1 MSKASILKDFFYM
14 SEASECLEVRN
25 QRENN
30 GENSKERNL
39 IYLTYCQLLV
49 WQCNISSELHLRL
62 TAFEQ
67 RGPEFRDSIISF
79 PSPLFH
85 FAPPPLQSRSLKTIR
100 TPRLLHFGK
109 LTIVLLTLYLYLNEV
124 LLLFW
129 VASPIAKKVRFS
141 DNNKR
146 GKRGES
152 ASLEMFFTGHDHSS
166 VLLHVLMLLV
176 FLWGM

>member
-1 MSKASILKDFFYM
+1 MSNSSILKDSFCM

-67 RGPEFRDSIISF
+67 RGSEFRDSIISF
-79 PSPLFH
+79 PSPSILH
-85 FAPPPLQSRSLKTIR
+85 PLQSRSLKTIR

-129 VASPIAKKVRFS
+129 VASPVAKKVRFS

-152 ASLEMFFTGHDHSS
+152 ASLEFFF
-166 VLLHVLMLLV
+166 LLATNVRVWSFMY
-176 FLWGM
+176 